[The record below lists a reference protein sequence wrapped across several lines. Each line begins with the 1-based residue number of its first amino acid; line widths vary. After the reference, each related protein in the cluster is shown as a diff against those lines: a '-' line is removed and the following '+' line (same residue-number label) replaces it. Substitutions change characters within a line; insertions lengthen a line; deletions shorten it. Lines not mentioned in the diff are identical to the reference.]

1 MLLHSRLDWVH
12 NSGVSASLLQ
22 RGTFI
27 PGTTYFGGPDVRD
40 LVPQSQTHPTYSS
53 ADRFQC
59 VALKLVG
66 SGLWT

>member
-40 LVPQSQTHPTYSS
+40 LV
-53 ADRFQC
+53 
-59 VALKLVG
+59 LKVRPIQRTPARIAF
-66 SGLWT
+66 STWR